1 MDIVEELQ
9 WRGLLSDCTDLDG
22 LRTRL
27 NTGSMT
33 LYAGF
38 DPTADSLHVGNL
50 VPLIALSRFQKAGH
64 SPIAL
69 AGGATGL
76 IGDPSGRSAE
86 RQLITKELLLER
98 IEKIKGQLARLLDFE
113 STINP
118 AQLLDNADWIGPI
131 TFLDFL
137 RDVGKRFSV
146 NSMISKES
154 VRARMEDRDG
164 GISFTEFSYM
174 LLQAYDFYHL
184 RKNQNCE
191 LQIGGSDQWGNIT
204 AGLDLCRKGLGVGV
218 FGLTLPLIT
227 KSDGTK
233 FGKSAGGAIWLDPA
247 QTSPYRFYQFW
258 MQTEDQDVIRFLKFF
273 TFMEKEAIAELEAK
287 TQERPEAR
295 EAQRALASEMTTLIH
310 GAAAT
315 EDAQK
320 ASAVL
325 FGGSLDGVTE
335 RSFEDIAGEAPT
347 QKIEAALFEGE
358 GVPLIELLVL
368 AGLSGSKGQAR
379 KDIGGGG
386 VYWNNERQMDPLHK
400 VKRDDLLF
408 EKKNRALIRKGKKN
422 YVALMIES

>member
-1 MDIVEELQ
+1 M
-9 WRGLLSDCTDLDG
+9 
-22 LRTRL
+22 
-27 NTGSMT
+27 
-33 LYAGF
+33 
-38 DPTADSLHVGNL
+38 
-50 VPLIALSRFQKAGH
+50 
-64 SPIAL
+64 
-69 AGGATGL
+69 
-76 IGDPSGRSAE
+76 
-86 RQLITKELLLER
+86 
-98 IEKIKGQLARLLDFE
+98 
-113 STINP
+113 
-118 AQLLDNADWIGPI
+118 
-131 TFLDFL
+131 
-137 RDVGKRFSV
+137 
-146 NSMISKES
+146 
-154 VRARMEDRDG
+154 
-164 GISFTEFSYM
+164 
-174 LLQAYDFYHL
+174 
-184 RKNQNCE
+184 
-191 LQIGGSDQWGNIT
+191 
-204 AGLDLCRKGLGVGV
+204 GVGV

-295 EAQRALASEMTTLIH
+295 EAQRALASEMTTMIH

-347 QKIEAALFEGE
+347 QTIEAALFEGE

-400 VKRDDLLF
+400 VQRDDLLF

-422 YVALMIES
+422 YVALLIES